1 MRVPRPERRLALVA
15 ALLAALAMSAAPA
28 AQADVGAEIISH
40 CLNNQ
45 SLAGFPQA
53 AYSKALQELSAT
65 AEEYSDCAAL
75 IRQAQ
80 RAASGHSGLPGG
92 TGSAPLGVIAATPTE
107 QRAIDRAAKAGNE
120 PVSLGDGQVVH
131 PGVVHANIASAFSTL
146 PAPLLVV
153 LALMLAGL
161 LALGG
166 TVLRNRAR
174 GKRAD

>member
-1 MRVPRPERRLALVA
+1 M
-15 ALLAALAMSAAPA
+15 LAMSAAPA
-28 AQADVGAEIISH
+28 AQADVGSQIITR

-45 SLAGFPQA
+45 SLAGFPQS

-80 RAASGHSGLPGG
+80 RAASGRSGLAAGG
-92 TGSAPLGVIAATPTE
+92 ASAAPLAVIAATPTE
-107 QRAIDRAAKAGNE
+107 RRAIARAAKTAE
-120 PVSLGDGQVVH
+120 PVSLGDGEVVH

-146 PAPLLVV
+146 PTPLLAV

-161 LALGG
+161 LVLGG
-166 TVLRNRAR
+166 TLLRNRAR
-174 GKRAD
+174 GKRTD